1 MSYFRVFEKELTGCK
16 NKHPAFL
23 TKFFIEILLVFRFVL
38 GAFLHFNVG
47 FAFITLIV
55 QTVTA
60 A

>member
-1 MSYFRVFEKELTGCK
+1 
-16 NKHPAFL
+16 
-23 TKFFIEILLVFRFVL
+23 L